1 MRYQKVFVNSI
12 GYELPQEVV
21 STRSLEEALR
31 PVYQALKLPL
41 GQLEA
46 ITGIRERRWWPRQ
59 FKVSDGAILAAQKA
73 LSGLGLRGSDVDVL
87 IYAGVCRDFYEPAT
101 ACRIASELGLK
112 PDAAVYDISNACLGV
127 MNGMIDIANRIELG
141 QARIGVVVSC
151 ESAREVNE
159 DSLQHLLQNPD
170 MPHFKDSIATFTGGS
185 GAAAVVLSSEPS
197 LGRSHR
203 LLGGVMRNDHQHHD
217 LCRWGVKRL
226 RQTVFEQF
234 MITDAINVMKHG
246 VALGMKTWQALLL
259 ELGWRNERVDKVIS
273 HQVGQSHR
281 KSVLNALGIAEN
293 KDYATFPM
301 LGNMGTVSLPL
312 TAAMADEGGF
322 LLPKDQVG
330 WLGIGSG
337 LNCLMLGLEW

>member
-1 MRYQKVFVNSI
+1 MRYQKVFVNTI
-12 GYELPQEVV
+12 GYELPLEVV

-31 PVYQALKLPL
+31 PVYQTLKIPL
-41 GQLEA
+41 GQLELL
-46 ITGIRERRWWPRQ
+46 TGIRERRWWPRH
-59 FKVSDGAILAAQKA
+59 FKISDGAILAGQKA
-73 LSGLGLRGSDVDVL
+73 LDQLGLKGSDVDVL
-87 IYAGVCRDFYEPAT
+87 IYAGVCRDYFEPAT
-101 ACRIASELGLK
+101 ACRIAAELGLK
-112 PDAAVYDISNACLGV
+112 DEAAVFDISNACLGV
-127 MNGMIDIANRIELG
+127 LNGMIDIANRIELG
-141 QARIGVVVSC
+141 QAQIGLVVSC
-151 ESAREVNE
+151 ESARELNE
-159 DSLQHLLQNPD
+159 DTLHQLLQNPD
-170 MPHFKDSIATFTGGS
+170 LANFRSSIATFTGGS
-185 GAAAVVLSSEPS
+185 GASAVVLSNQAS
-197 LGRSHR
+197 LGQAHR
-203 LLGGVMRNDHQHHD
+203 LLGAVMRNDSQNHE

-246 VALGMKTWQALLL
+246 VVLGLKTWQALMI
-259 ELGWRNERVDKVIS
+259 ELGWRVDLVDKIIA

-281 KSVLNALGIAEN
+281 KSVLSALGLGEN
-293 KDYATFPM
+293 KDFMTFPL